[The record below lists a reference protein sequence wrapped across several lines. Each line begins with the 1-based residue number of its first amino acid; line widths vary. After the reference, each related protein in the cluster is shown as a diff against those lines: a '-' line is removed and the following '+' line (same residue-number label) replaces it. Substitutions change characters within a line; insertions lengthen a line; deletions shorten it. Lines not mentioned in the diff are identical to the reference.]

1 MTTSLRS
8 IGPTCRLCDAVA
20 LSDKSIAS
28 LRVAFASAEVRGPV
42 GVYDVAGFDQFGHP
56 KTDRIERRQNDEA
69 LEREFLAA
77 IGCPRCLNWAA
88 IFGTIPG

>member
-1 MTTSLRS
+1 MT
-8 IGPTCRLCDAVA
+8 AMA

-42 GVYDVAGFDQFGHP
+42 IGVYDVAGFDQFGHP

-69 LEREFLAA
+69 LEREFLAQ
-77 IGCPRCLNWAA
+77 LAA
-88 IFGTIPG
+88 QDA